1 MSSTVLCTIEL
12 ILYKLVTQ
20 LQLHCLACYLARQTL
35 LVTCFVNN
43 SPVYKTF
50 APHCRTSRLNLYM
63 GFPFARDTHSLIS
76 EFRLIPL
83 RLLSLYSGRFIILIF
98 CPHLF
103 ILRTHYNPKSC
114 LIQALPYGV
123 SLRLWL
129 VLANLS
135 GSKQCIK

>member
-1 MSSTVLCTIEL
+1 MSSTVLRTVLHYYQQCVTCL
-12 ILYKLVTQ
+12 SSRSSTVLVT
-20 LQLHCLACYLARQTL
+20 H
-35 LVTCFVNN
+35 FVND
-43 SPVYKTF
+43 SPIYKTI
-50 APHCRTSRLNLYM
+50 ASHCRTTRLNSYM

-76 EFRLIPL
+76 EFRLIPP

-129 VLANLS
+129 VLSNLL
-135 GSKQCIK
+135 G